1 MVDDLDIKFPD
12 IYINNEKS
20 HMYDELDTNPE
31 SPFRGTTQAAVFI
44 FAMAYAKKNRMAPKK
59 FKAGRVRLE
68 GTAFGLEMRTLM
80 RSLMIDEKNDVYAIG
95 DNTPLRKLCEEY
107 ANAGIDT
114 LYDKIIRNRSPGTSG
129 EDVLVDLLRS

>member
-1 MVDDLDIKFPD
+1 MLVDDLDIKFPE
-12 IYINNEKS
+12 IYIDKAKS
-20 HMYDELDTNPE
+20 HMYDKLDTDPG

-59 FKAGRVRLE
+59 FKVSAKLPAA
-68 GTAFGLEMRTLM
+68 AFGQEMRTLM
-80 RSLMIDEKNDVYAIG
+80 RSIMIDEKNDVYAIG

-114 LYDKIIRNRSPGTSG
+114 LYRKIMERPLGVYG
-129 EDVLVDLLRS
+129 EDVLVDLLKS